1 MKQNEDMNELVGEME
16 EKNIRVGKQS
26 INYVQLIILLT
37 IVGQIIFSFL
47 PTFTH
52 SVLGRVE
59 HINFINMSGFFAM
72 AIAVLVGIAV
82 YMKKRIMSLAF
93 SIMNGLVV
101 YIIFLNEID
110 DLSIGVY
117 LLLVDVGIMIVSI
130 FVLYWKHRYED
141 V

>member
-52 SVLGRVE
+52 SVLGRIE
-59 HINFINMSGFFAM
+59 HINFINCTRK
-72 AIAVLVGIAV
+72 L
-82 YMKKRIMSLAF
+82 K
-93 SIMNGLVV
+93 
-101 YIIFLNEID
+101 
-110 DLSIGVY
+110 
-117 LLLVDVGIMIVSI
+117 
-130 FVLYWKHRYED
+130 
-141 V
+141 